1 MNSGLGNY
9 RLSDALG
16 SSWYAM
22 PMPGFAC
29 AIIVGSLYSVVAV
42 YLPYRGS
49 YRMFLPAVFAGGLG
63 AMVWWTLRASKC
75 RNLLFAICM
84 GLLSSMVA
92 IYAIWA
98 MFVFLLVRRD
108 TLGVDGD
115 KSVALFSIWSH
126 PAAVWESAKDI
137 SIFGWYA
144 INGYATSGWKLWAMW
159 AAEAGLF
166 VIVILWGACGAIW
179 KRVYCERCG
188 VWCHHYGTVLRVA
201 FSSDEMLHHRLMDG
215 DASVLRE
222 LPAVEADVRPH
233 LAIDLDCCDECSDMA
248 TMSWKLVGADK
259 ERLDIR
265 FVDRRL
271 IAGPEVAELVA
282 LGEKNTEDGETK
294 PSR

>member
-9 RLSDALG
+9 RLSGALG

-22 PMPGFAC
+22 PMLGFAC

-42 YLPYRGS
+42 YVPYRGT
-49 YRMFLPAVFAGGLG
+49 YRVLMPVVFAGGVG
-63 AMVWWTLRASKC
+63 AMAWWTLRASKC
-75 RNLLFAICM
+75 RNLLFAIFM
-84 GLLSSMVA
+84 GLLISMVA
-92 IYAIWA
+92 IYAMWA

-115 KSVALFSIWSH
+115 KSVSLLSIWSH
-126 PAAVWESAKDI
+126 PAAVWECAKDI
-137 SIFGWYA
+137 SVFGWYA
-144 INGYATSGWKLWAMW
+144 INGYATTGSRLWFEW
-159 AAEAGLF
+159 ACEAAVF
-166 VIVILWGACGAIW
+166 CIVILWFAIAAVW
-179 KRVYCERCG
+179 NQVFCERCSA
-188 VWCHHYGTVLRVA
+188 WCHSYGTVLRVA
-201 FSSDEMLHHRLMDG
+201 VPQDEMLHHRLMDG

-248 TMSWKLVGADK
+248 TMSWKLVGSDK
-259 ERLDIR
+259 EKLDIR

-282 LGEKNTEDGETK
+282 LGEKNAESVESDG
-294 PSR
+294 